1 MRLESTR
8 REVKE
13 AGGQALV
20 VPADVAD
27 PEAIARAAERIFD
40 EWGRLDVW
48 VNNAMATVFGPA
60 DGISPD
66 EFKRVSEV
74 IYLGQVY
81 GTLAALKHMRVQG
94 GGTIVQV
101 GSALAYRSIPLQSAY
116 CAAKAAVRGF
126 TDSLRSELI
135 HERSPIR
142 LSMVHLPAVNTP
154 QFDWARNR
162 LPLRPQPVPPIHDP
176 AVAAEAIFRAAR
188 EAPRELWV
196 GLPTVQAIL
205 GTMAAPGLMDRMM
218 AGRAWDGQM
227 TTEPSS
233 PRPDNL
239 FRPATGDWGTAGRF
253 VSENRAITIS
263 ASAARGLAATAALG
277 LVAGVAAFASSRW
290 RKHIGD
296 QRDKAVGASSACLP
310 VEWRKP

>member
-1 MRLESTR
+1 
-8 REVKE
+8 
-13 AGGQALV
+13 
-20 VPADVAD
+20 
-27 PEAIARAAERIFD
+27 
-40 EWGRLDVW
+40 VW
-48 VNNAMATVFGPA
+48 VNNAVATVFGPA
-60 DGISPD
+60 DGISPE

-74 IYLGQVY
+74 TYLGQVY
-81 GTLAALKHMRVQG
+81 GTLAALTHMRALG

-101 GSALAYRSIPLQSAY
+101 GSALAYRSIPLQPAY

-135 HERSPIR
+135 HERSAIR

-205 GTMAAPGLMDRMM
+205 GTMAVPGLMDRMM

-239 FRPATGDWGTAGRF
+239 FQPATGDWAPQAGSPMSRKTGPSRSQPRLHAGSPQQQRSGSLQEWRRLQATDRKNI
-253 VSENRAITIS
+253 SEDS
-263 ASAARGLAATAALG
+263 G
-277 LVAGVAAFASSRW
+277 SRW
-290 RKHIGD
+290 STSTGSRFLIREHDRAEHIHETSPTPRIG
-296 QRDKAVGASSACLP
+296 RSGRECGRP
-310 VEWRKP
+310 